1 MKEKIIEI
9 LADAAG
15 MKAEDITPEMD
26 FAKDLGINSVEFAD
40 VAFSCEEE
48 FDIEINEK
56 DFRKIRT
63 VADLMNYIDKLGA

>member
-1 MKEKIIEI
+1 MKEKILEI
-9 LADAAG
+9 LAYASG
-15 MKAEDITPEMD
+15 MKAEDITPDME

-48 FDIEINEK
+48 FDIEIDEK

-63 VADLMNYIDKLGA
+63 VSDLYDYIDNLNA

>member
-63 VADLMNYIDKLGA
+63 VADLMNYIDKLVA

>member
-1 MKEKIIEI
+1 MKEKILEI

-15 MKAEDITPEMD
+15 MKAGEITPDME

-40 VAFSCEEE
+40 IAFSCEEE

-63 VADLMNYIDKLGA
+63 VSDLYDYIDKLNA

>member
-15 MKAEDITPEMD
+15 MKAEDITPEME

-40 VAFSCEEE
+40 VAFSCEEA
-48 FDIEINEK
+48 FNIEINEK

-63 VADLMNYIDKLGA
+63 VSDLYDYIDNLNA

>member
-63 VADLMNYIDKLGA
+63 VVDLMNYIDKLGA

>member
-1 MKEKIIEI
+1 MKDKILEI

-15 MKAEDITPEMD
+15 MKPDEITSDME

-40 VAFSCEEE
+40 IAFSCEEE

-63 VADLMNYIDKLGA
+63 VSDLIDYIDNLNA

>member
-15 MKAEDITPEMD
+15 MSADEITPEME

-40 VAFSCEEE
+40 VAFACEEE

-63 VADLMNYIDKLGA
+63 VSDLYDYIDKLNA

>member
-1 MKEKIIEI
+1 MKEKVIEI

-15 MKAEDITPEMD
+15 MKPDEITPDME

-48 FDIEINEK
+48 FGIEINEK

-63 VADLMNYIDKLGA
+63 VSDLYDYIDKLNA